1 MRSHNTG
8 KLRNEASK
16 NTEKRLLIWLPNFR
30 SGFLFVSK
38 EKRLE
43 EKEMKR
49 KKGYKKKRKDR
60 EDKNER
66 GWKEEKERKWENFI
80 KLKPNKWRKHV
91 AWRKRDDRKWKQMM
105 AGQVD
110 WLTWQHR
117 MRMNEWTEG
126 RKEREIEEEGMIKCD
141 FGQLCLNIYSDV

>member
-38 EKRLE
+38 EKRVE

-49 KKGYKKKRKDR
+49 KKGCKKKERTGRTKMSEDESRRKK
-60 EDKNER
+60 ENE
-66 GWKEEKERKWENFI
+66 KI
-80 KLKPNKWRKHV
+80 
-91 AWRKRDDRKWKQMM
+91 
-105 AGQVD
+105 
-110 WLTWQHR
+110 
-117 MRMNEWTEG
+117 
-126 RKEREIEEEGMIKCD
+126 
-141 FGQLCLNIYSDV
+141 